1 MRLRFNPIVPIV
13 LLAGLPLLFHNCT
26 EKEDMPEIAA
36 PATDT
41 IESGIEIKDF
51 AIEAEIHTW
60 PDSTVVMQGEGFLQS
75 DSLTLAAPA
84 ADSLR
89 FTLPLVDVT
98 ANRAGIVMPR
108 NIVSSTYSLWL
119 KREADSC
126 LLGETRLIVDKKV
139 DFNIPDIAGMTLKGV
154 VYCGDKPLP
163 DVAVSDG
170 RQVTLTDENGRYY
183 IASDKESGFVF
194 ISVPG
199 NYEVD
204 IKANNRPQFFYR
216 LKSDDS
222 VEQHDFKLTATD
234 NTNHVLLAL
243 ADMHLANRNNDL
255 SQFSGKFLP
264 DLKASIE
271 KYRGEGKKV
280 YGLTLGDMTWDLYWY
295 DNHYDLSNYLST
307 IQSVDIPLFHSTG
320 NNDNDPY
327 CADDWL
333 AEQAFKDIIG
343 PTYYSFNLGNVHYI
357 VLDNIQY
364 INTGASEGPVGK
376 RNYNKKLTENQ
387 LIWLKNDLATITDK
401 SRPVFVAMHAQL
413 YANPTSLPQVSS
425 ISMSGGTTL
434 VNYLK
439 EFTNAHVITGHT
451 HINYTITPSDRLI
464 EHNIAAICATWWW
477 TGKNGY
483 AGNHICKDG
492 SPGGYKIFTVDGN
505 LVKWRYKGIGEEESK
520 QFRSYDLNQ
529 CHITAAKFAPNST
542 EAKMEDYS
550 DIYAQSNSNN
560 EILVNVWDYDP
571 QWSVEMYEDGKP
583 LEVTRVVTKDPLHII
598 SYEAKR
604 LNVGSTPTADFVTC
618 TTAHMFKA
626 TASSATSTVEI
637 RVTDRFG
644 NVYTESMAR
653 PKTLECSIQ

>member
-243 ADMHLANRNNDL
+243 
-255 SQFSGKFLP
+255 
-264 DLKASIE
+264 
-271 KYRGEGKKV
+271 
-280 YGLTLGDMTWDLYWY
+280 GDMTWDLYWY

-320 NNDNDPY
+320 NHDNDPY

-364 INTGASEGPVGK
+364 INTGASEGTVGK

-542 EAKMEDYS
+542 EAKMENYS
-550 DIYAQSNSNN
+550 DVYAQSNSNN

>member
-84 ADSLR
+84 ADTLR

-307 IQSVDIPLFHSTG
+307 IQSVDIPLFNSTG
-320 NNDNDPY
+320 NHDNDPY

-364 INTGASEGPVGK
+364 INTGASEGTVGK

>member
-126 LLGETRLIVDKKV
+126 LLGETKLIVDKKV

-216 LKSDDS
+216 LKGDDS

-295 DNHYDLSNYLST
+295 DNHCDLSNYLST
-307 IQSVDIPLFHSTG
+307 IQSVDIPLFNSTG
-320 NNDNDPY
+320 NHDNDPY

-364 INTGASEGPVGK
+364 INTGASEGTVGK

-550 DIYAQSNSNN
+550 DVYAQSNSNN